1 MSRSRWRLL
10 LVLIDAVLVSAALYI
25 ALYLRFDGM
34 IPVKYMLAYRQLV
47 PFFTIVLLLSFY
59 LFGLYNR
66 LWQYASVGELVSI
79 TASITTATIVNFL
92 ILFNSA
98 RDGSFLLPRSVP
110 AL

>member
-66 LWQYASVGELVSI
+66 L
-79 TASITTATIVNFL
+79 
-92 ILFNSA
+92 
-98 RDGSFLLPRSVP
+98 
-110 AL
+110 